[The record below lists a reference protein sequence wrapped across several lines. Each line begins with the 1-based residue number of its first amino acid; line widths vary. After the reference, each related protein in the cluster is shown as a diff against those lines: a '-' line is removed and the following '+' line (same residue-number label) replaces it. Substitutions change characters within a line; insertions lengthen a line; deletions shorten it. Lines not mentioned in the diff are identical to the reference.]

1 MIVERRRAGRRR
13 PAAARAARSR
23 PRREEILVVG
33 EPLAQRERALDALHA
48 LLLIGGP
55 LALLIASAVGYALAA
70 AALRPVER
78 MRRHAAA
85 VTAAGTSER
94 LPVPPA
100 NDEIGRLG
108 RTLNEM
114 LARLE
119 VAFKRERAFVSRR
132 LARAAHAAGDPAHGA
147 RAGAARRA
155 HAARSSRTRCAR
167 PPRRP
172 SGSRSLAEDLLVI
185 ARSDQGRLPVRPERL
200 EAGVVL
206 ARVAG
211 RFQTRARAEGRPL
224 EADPSPG
231 VELRRRPGADRAGAR
246 EPRRQRAAPTATGT
260 VALSARTVDG
270 SVELHVRDEG
280 PGFPQEF
287 LPRAFE
293 RFTRADEARTRGGTG
308 LGLAIAAAI
317 AGAHGGTAHAAN
329 VEGGADVWISLPP
342 SPHESVLI
350 FSSSPH
356 RDAARCSHTYPEEL
370 FMRVLVVEDEIKMA
384 SLIRRGLRS
393 EGLAADVAIK
403 GEDALWMA
411 GSTGY
416 DAIVLDVMLP
426 GIDGFETCRRL
437 REEGIWSPV
446 IMLTARD
453 TVEDRVAGLDG
464 GADDYL
470 AKPFSFA
477 ELLARLR
484 ALARRGPVERP
495 AVLEVGTLK
504 LDPAGR
510 RVWRERHRGQPR
522 RPRSSS
528 SWRRSCVTRARCSR
542 ATSCSSTPG
551 TTTTRTAR
559 TSSTSTSATCATRS
573 TARSA

>member
-1 MIVERRRAGRRR
+1 M
-13 PAAARAARSR
+13 
-23 PRREEILVVG
+23 
-33 EPLAQRERALDALHA
+33 
-48 LLLIGGP
+48 
-55 LALLIASAVGYALAA
+55 
-70 AALRPVER
+70 
-78 MRRHAAA
+78 
-85 VTAAGTSER
+85 
-94 LPVPPA
+94 
-100 NDEIGRLG
+100 
-108 RTLNEM
+108 
-114 LARLE
+114 
-119 VAFKRERAFVSRR
+119 
-132 LARAAHAAGDPAHGA
+132 
-147 RAGAARRA
+147 
-155 HAARSSRTRCAR
+155 
-167 PPRRP
+167 
-172 SGSRSLAEDLLVI
+172 I

-200 EAGVVL
+200 EAGMVL

-211 RFQTRARAEGRPL
+211 RFQTRARAEQRPL
-224 EADPSPG
+224 EADPSAG
-231 VELRRRPGADRAGAR
+231 VELHADPAR
-246 EPRRQRAAPTATGT
+246 VEQALANLVDNALTYGEGP
-260 VALSARTVDG
+260 VVLSARTHDG
-270 SVELHVRDEG
+270 QVELHVRDAG
-280 PGFPQEF
+280 SGFPEEF

-317 AGAHGGTAHAAN
+317 AGAHGGSAHAEN
-329 VEGGADVWISLPP
+329 VEGGADVWITLP
-342 SPHESVLI
+342 SDETL
-350 FSSSPH
+350 SSSPH
-356 RDAARCSHTYPEEL
+356 RLKARCFHTYPEEP

-510 RVWRERHRGQPR
+510 RVWRSDTEVSLSAKEFQLLETFMRHPGEVLSRYQLLEHAWDYDYENRSNIVDVYVRYLRDKIDRPFGVNQLETVRGAGYRLRDESHLPPQR
-522 RPRSSS
+522 
-528 SWRRSCVTRARCSR
+528 
-542 ATSCSSTPG
+542 
-551 TTTTRTAR
+551 TT
-559 TSSTSTSATCATRS
+559 
-573 TARSA
+573 